1 MSTTAAVS
9 QRIPSATART
19 AVHQRSAGALVMA
32 ADYRGLGVV
41 RSLGRRGIPVW
52 VLKHGGHLVAT
63 TSRYVR
69 RNVPWPPM
77 EDSQQIDLLM
87 TMAAKHDLKG
97 WVLFPTDD
105 HAVALTSRHYAIL
118 ASQYR
123 LTVPPWEQLQCA
135 LDKRVL
141 HHTAREL
148 GVHQPW
154 TVWPRTREELA
165 ALDYP
170 FPVILKPATRLR
182 LNSLA
187 TPKAWAVADRESLL
201 ARFDEASAMVGSEN
215 LMVQEIIPGGG
226 ETQFSYAALCAEGR
240 SLAYV
245 VARRTRQ
252 YPIDFGQFSTF
263 VETVDEPQVIEPAER
278 LLTAM
283 RFTGLVEIEFKRDP
297 RNGELKVLDVNP
309 RVWGWHTL
317 CRRAGVDFP
326 YLLWLLVNDETVP
339 AVCGRLGERWVH
351 TSADVPAAI
360 QEIRSGRLSLRSYL
374 RSLRGPVESAIFA
387 WDDPSPGLLDLPLLA
402 CTLGK
407 RVFRGLGS

>member
-1 MSTTAAVS
+1 
-9 QRIPSATART
+9 
-19 AVHQRSAGALVMA
+19 
-32 ADYRGLGVV
+32 
-41 RSLGRRGIPVW
+41 
-52 VLKHGGHLVAT
+52 
-63 TSRYVR
+63 
-69 RNVPWPPM
+69 M

-87 TMAAKHDLKG
+87 TMAAEHGLKG

-105 HAVALTSRHYAIL
+105 HAVALTSRHYALL

-141 HHTAREL
+141 HDTAREL

-154 TVWPRTREELA
+154 TVWPRRREELA
-165 ALDYP
+165 TLNCP

-182 LNSLA
+182 PNSLA
-187 TPKAWAVADRESLL
+187 TPKAWRVEDRESLL
-201 ARFDEASAMVGSEN
+201 ARFDEASAMVGPEN

-240 SLAYV
+240 SLAHV

-263 VETVDEPQVIEPAER
+263 VETVDEPEVIEPAER

-283 RFTGLVEIEFKRDP
+283 RFTGLVEIEFKRDS
-297 RNGELKVLDVNP
+297 RDDELKVLDVNP

-317 CRRAGVDFP
+317 CGRAGVDFP
-326 YLLWLLVNDETVP
+326 YLLWLLVNDKTVP
-339 AVCGRLGERWVH
+339 VVRGRSGERWVH

-360 QEIRSGRLSLRSYL
+360 QEIRSGRLSFRSYL
-374 RSLRGPVESAIFA
+374 SSLRGPVESAIFA
-387 WDDPSPGLLDLPLLA
+387 WDDPSPGLLDLPLFA

-407 RVFRGLGS
+407 RILRGLIS